1 MKDII
6 YVTGHKNPDSDSI
19 CSAIAYAELKRKL
32 GYNAEPKRLGE
43 LNRETEFI
51 LNYFNVPVPEYL
63 TTVKPQVEDL
73 SMDKVV
79 PVSKDISIKTAWSLM
94 KKNNIKSL
102 PVVDDH
108 EKLIGVV
115 TLSDITNNYM
125 DTLESNVLAASKTPL
140 MNIVETL
147 NAIVLTGNHEIFN
160 TSGKVVVAAMAPE
173 QMKPFVDKGDIVIV
187 GNRSDNQKVA
197 IENGANLIIVTGG
210 CEVEESVVK
219 LAEKNKCIVMV
230 TPNDTFTTSRLINQS
245 IPVKYVMT
253 KENIVSFNLDDFV
266 DEVKDK
272 MLQSRFRSY
281 PVVDDN
287 NKIVGTI
294 SRYHLISQKK
304 KKVILMDHNE
314 KSQSV
319 HGIDEAELLEII
331 DHHRIADIQTGK
343 PIYFRNETV
352 GSTSTIV
359 ANIYFENGIRPSKQ
373 IAGILCA
380 AILSDTL
387 KFKSPTCTYVDK
399 MTAEKLAEIAGIEI
413 DKFAD
418 EMFKAGTSL
427 SGKTPEEIFYQDF
440 KEFTLGNYKIGVG
453 QVNTMDT
460 DALNDIKKPLIE
472 FMDKLC
478 KSKNYNLVVLLLT
491 DIIKEG
497 SEALFVGEDKEILAK
512 AFNVTLGENSVY
524 LPGVVSRKKQ
534 VIPPL
539 SAAIEE

>member
-1 MKDII
+1 MKDVI
-6 YVTGHKNPDSDSI
+6 YVTGHRNPDSDSI

-32 GYNAEPKRLGE
+32 GYNAEPRRLGE
-43 LNRETEFI
+43 INRETEFI
-51 LNYFNVPVPEYL
+51 LNYFNIPVPEYL
-63 TTVKPQVEDL
+63 PTVKPQVADL
-73 SMDKVV
+73 NMDKVV
-79 PVSKDISIKTAWSLM
+79 PVSKDISLKTAWSLM

-102 PVVDDH
+102 PVVDDN
-108 EKLIGVV
+108 EKLIGIV

-125 DTLESNVLAASKTPL
+125 STLDTNVLATSKTPL
-140 MNIVETL
+140 ANIVETL
-147 NAIVLTGNHEIFN
+147 NAKVLTGSQEIFN

-187 GNRSDNQKVA
+187 GNRSDNQRVA
-197 IENGANLIIVTGG
+197 IETGANLLIVTGG
-210 CEVEESVVK
+210 CEVDDEIIK
-219 LAEKNKCIVMV
+219 LAEERKCIILV

-245 IPVKYVMT
+245 VPVKYVMT

-266 DEVKDK
+266 DEIKEK
-272 MLQSRFRSY
+272 MLQTRFRSY

-287 NKIVGTI
+287 NKLVGTI

-314 KSQSV
+314 RAQSV

-387 KFKSPTCTYVDK
+387 KFKSPTCTYIDK
-399 MTAEKLAEIAGIEI
+399 MTAEKLAEIAGIDI

-440 KEFTLGNYKIGVG
+440 KEFTLGKYKIGVG

-460 DALNDIKKPLIE
+460 DALKDLKKDLLD
-472 FMDKLC
+472 FMNNLC
-478 KSKNYNLVVLLLT
+478 KSKNYNLLMLLLT

-497 SEALFVGEDKEILAK
+497 SEALFVGEDKELIAK

-539 SAAIEE
+539 SAAVE

>member
-1 MKDII
+1 MKDVI
-6 YVTGHKNPDSDSI
+6 YVTGHRNPDSDSI

-32 GYNAEPKRLGE
+32 GHNAEPKRLGE
-43 LNRETEFI
+43 INRETEFI
-51 LNYFNVPVPEYL
+51 LNYFGIPVPEYL
-63 TTVKPQVEDL
+63 PTVKPQVADL
-73 SMDKVV
+73 NMDKVV
-79 PVSKDISIKTAWSLM
+79 PVSKDISIKTTWSLM

-102 PVVDDH
+102 PVVDEN
-108 EKLIGVV
+108 EKLIGIV

-125 DTLESNVLAASKTPL
+125 STLDTNILATSKTPL
-140 MNIVETL
+140 SNIIETL
-147 NAIVLTGNHEIFN
+147 NAKLITGSQDIFN
-160 TSGKVVVAAMAPE
+160 TSGKVVIAAMAPE

-197 IENGANLIIVTGG
+197 IESGANLLIVTGG
-210 CEVEESVVK
+210 SEIEQEIIK
-219 LAEKNKCIVMV
+219 LAESFKCIIIV
-230 TPNDTFTTSRLINQS
+230 TPNDTFTTARLINQS
-245 IPVKYVMT
+245 VPVKYVMT

-266 DEVKDK
+266 DEIKEK
-272 MLQSRFRSY
+272 MLQTRFRSY

-287 NKIVGTI
+287 NKLIGTI

-314 KSQSV
+314 RAQSV

-343 PIYFRNETV
+343 PIYFRNEIV

-387 KFKSPTCTYVDK
+387 KFKSPTCTYIDK
-399 MTAEKLAEIAGIEI
+399 MTAEKLAEIAGIDI

-440 KEFTLGNYKIGVG
+440 KEFTLGKYKIGVG

-460 DALNDIKKPLIE
+460 DALKDLKKELIS
-472 FMDKLC
+472 FMDNLC
-478 KSKNYNLVVLLLT
+478 KAKNYNLIMLLLT

-497 SEALFVGEDKEILAK
+497 SEALFVGEDKELISK
-512 AFNVTLGENSVY
+512 AFNVQLGENSVY

-539 SAAIEE
+539 SAVVE